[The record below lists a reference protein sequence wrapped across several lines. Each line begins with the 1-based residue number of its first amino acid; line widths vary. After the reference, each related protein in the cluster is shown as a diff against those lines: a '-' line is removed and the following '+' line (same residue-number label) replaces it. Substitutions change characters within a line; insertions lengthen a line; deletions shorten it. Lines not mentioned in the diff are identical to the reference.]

1 MLTGSWPPFPSHQ
14 CQDLGAVCG
23 AHVAFWL
30 CSVSCVFVLFV
41 HLGALVGCACYLD
54 VHSIAAASGDGS
66 CDWCCPTCIQG
77 RALYLKREK
86 GAMKSGADWD
96 CQIDSIDSVKVHAE
110 YLVGNLSA
118 CSVMRMYR

>member
-1 MLTGSWPPFPSHQ
+1 VALTWPSGCAQSVVYLFY
-14 CQDLGAVCG
+14 LFIWALW
-23 AHVAFWL
+23 WL
-30 CSVSCVFVLFV
+30 CL
-41 HLGALVGCACYLD
+41 LGRYLD

-86 GAMKSGADWD
+86 GAMKSGADLD

-110 YLVGNLSA
+110 YGVGNLSA